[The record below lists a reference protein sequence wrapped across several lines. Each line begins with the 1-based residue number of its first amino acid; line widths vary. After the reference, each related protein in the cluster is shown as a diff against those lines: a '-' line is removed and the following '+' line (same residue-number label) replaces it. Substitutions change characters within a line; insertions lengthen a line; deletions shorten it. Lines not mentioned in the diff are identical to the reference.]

1 MSDSDVP
8 DRRLRVAGCRSE
20 CAWSA
25 SGGTLGGERLF
36 ACAGCG
42 SEWVAGQA
50 WTPVDWQG
58 GIPDAVRAERAERGR
73 PAGRAGQAE
82 RPERAARRSG
92 T

>member
-1 MSDSDVP
+1 
-8 DRRLRVAGCRSE
+8 CRSE

-73 PAGRAGQAE
+73 PAERAEHGRPAGRPGQAE
-82 RPERAARRSG
+82 RAERAERRSG